1 MISALS
7 NISLY
12 LFFSSGLEEFD
23 GIVSV
28 ASGAVTV
35 MGTIHT
41 AAGVLWDCSG
51 YRFSLDLC
59 VQALQETGTFG
70 YIMLSYFHA

>member
-1 MISALS
+1 MISALL

-23 GIVSV
+23 RIVSV

-35 MGTIHT
+35 MGTIHA

-51 YRFSLDLC
+51 Y
-59 VQALQETGTFG
+59 
-70 YIMLSYFHA
+70 

>member
-1 MISALS
+1 MISALL

-23 GIVSV
+23 RIVSV

-51 YRFSLDLC
+51 Y
-59 VQALQETGTFG
+59 
-70 YIMLSYFHA
+70 